1 MDIIVDRPQLVK
13 VVKLYLTKNFG
24 NLTPKTTEK
33 YPNSV
38 FYVYSDNE
46 VMMEDDKNT
55 ERVYIHN
62 DHIWS
67 KIESLFHIDYDDT
80 QSIIKVWLEETYK
93 LGGVILSRSLPLKI
107 VRWMRLT
114 NLNEL

>member
-1 MDIIVDRPQLVK
+1 MDIIVDRPQLVRTAL
-13 VVKLYLTKNFG
+13 LYLNMNFG
-24 NLTPKTTEK
+24 DLTRKTNSE

-38 FYVYSDNE
+38 FYVNSNNE

-55 ERVYIHN
+55 ERVYIDN

-67 KIESLFHIDYDDT
+67 KIESLFHLDYDDT

-93 LGGVILSRSLPLKI
+93 LGGVIPKQVRIVSR
-107 VRWMRLT
+107 VRWRRLT
-114 NLNEL
+114 NWND